1 LIQPSQKQV
10 EAMSSVSAVNSLL
23 SGTTTTTPAINIST
37 ILAGATGATTPGID
51 VTAAVA
57 AAIYA
62 DRAPERGWQADQTT
76 LTSQTTALTAMQTAS
91 EALATDMQTMN
102 TLTGPLA
109 ARTVSSS
116 SSDVTATAAT
126 GTVAG
131 VHSVAVNSLAAT
143 GAWYSDLESS
153 ATANLPPSTITIS
166 TTAGPSLQITTGTTG
181 TAANLN
187 VLASTINGDKS
198 LGVTATVVSDTT
210 GSRLAIISNAPG
222 VKADFSVS
230 GSYTSW
236 TAPVLP
242 SGTTLAANNITLSIG
257 GVPTTITTTAG
268 DNYTQLAAAINNA
281 PNNVSGSGT
290 TAKSSAYVTAAVT
303 TNTAGDQTLTITSN
317 STAQFSINEPST
329 TPGQTAGFG
338 FTQAVTGTDAS
349 VTVDGV
355 PGDYA
360 SNTVT
365 GAIPGVTLSLL
376 GTTSGSPAALTVA
389 SDATQVSTAINQFVT
404 DYNTAIGLVTSQY
417 QFSSATGAEGVLAS
431 DPTVRSLQATLQ
443 QALNYATPLPA
454 SGIQTTTVETLN
466 DLGITAGAD
475 GTLSVNSTTLDN
487 ALTNNATDVQNFF
500 EGASLNGFAAQMS
513 SALNAFTSAADGAFS
528 VDLSSISASNTALT
542 SQINDFETGY
552 IASQQLSLTA
562 MYSAAEIALQQLPQE
577 MAQIN
582 AELGNGP
589 SSGSNG

>member
-1 LIQPSQKQV
+1 
-10 EAMSSVSAVNSLL
+10 MSSVSAVNSLL
-23 SGTTTTTPAINIST
+23 SGTSTTTPAIDIST

-51 VTAAVA
+51 VTSAVA

-91 EALATDMQTMN
+91 EALATDMQAMN

-116 SSDVTATAAT
+116 SSEVTATAAT

-131 VHSVAVNSLAAT
+131 VHSVVVNSLAAT

-153 ATANLPPSTITIS
+153 ATANLPPSSITIS
-166 TTAGPSLQITTGTTG
+166 TTAGPSLTVTTGTTG
-181 TAANLN
+181 KAANLTA
-187 VLASTINGDKS
+187 LASTINNDQS
-198 LGVTATVVSDTT
+198 LGVTATVVTDTT
-210 GSRLAIISNAPG
+210 GSRLAIISNTPG

-242 SGTTLAANNITLSIG
+242 SGTTLGANSISLSIG

-268 DNYTQLAAAINNA
+268 EKSDYNQLAAAINNA
-281 PNNVSGSGT
+281 PNNVTTTGST
-290 TAKSSAYVTAAVT
+290 TTPSAFVTAAVT
-303 TNTAGDQTLTITSN
+303 TNAAGDQTLTITSN
-317 STAQFSINEPST
+317 SAAQFSINEPST
-329 TPGQTAGFG
+329 TPGQSAGFG
-338 FTQAVTGTDAS
+338 FTQAVAGTDAS

-365 GAIPGVTLSLL
+365 GAIPGVTLTLL
-376 GTTSGSPAALTVA
+376 GTTSGTPAALTVA
-389 SDATQVSTAINQFVT
+389 SDATQASTAINQFVT

-443 QALNYATPLPA
+443 QALNYAAPLPA
-454 SGIQTTTVETLN
+454 SGVQTTTVETLN
-466 DLGITAGAD
+466 DLGISAGAD
-475 GTLSVNSTTLDN
+475 GTLSVNTTTLDN
-487 ALTNNATDVQNFF
+487 ALTNNAGDVQNFF
-500 EGASLNGFAAQMS
+500 EGASLNGFAAQMNT
-513 SALNAFTSAADGAFS
+513 ALNTFTSPANGAFT
-528 VDLSSISASNTALT
+528 VDLSSITASNTALT
-542 SQINDFETGY
+542 SEINNFETGY
-552 IASQQLSLTA
+552 IASQQTSLTA

-582 AELGNGP
+582 AELGNSP
-589 SSGSNG
+589 SSNGNG

>member
-1 LIQPSQKQV
+1 
-10 EAMSSVSAVNSLL
+10 MSSVSAVNSLL
-23 SGTTTTTPAINIST
+23 SGTTTTPATYDISN

-51 VTAAVA
+51 VTSAVA

-91 EALATDMQTMN
+91 EALATDMQAIN

-116 SSDVTATAAT
+116 SSVVTATAAT

-131 VHSVAVNSLAAT
+131 VHSVVVNSLAAT

-153 ATANLPPSTITIS
+153 ATSNLPPSTISIS
-166 TTAGPSLQITTGTTG
+166 TAAGASLQITTGTAG

-187 VLASTINGDKS
+187 ALASAINGDTN

-210 GSRLAIISNAPG
+210 GSRLAIISNTPG

-242 SGTTLAANNITLSIG
+242 SGTALGANTIALSIG
-257 GVPTTITTTAG
+257 GVPTTITTAAG
-268 DNYTQLAAAINNA
+268 DTYTQLAADINNA
-281 PNNVSGSGT
+281 TNNT
-290 TAKSSAYVTAAVT
+290 TTVTDSSVNPPTVKTTHSAYVTAAVT
-303 TNTAGDQTLTITSN
+303 TDAAGDQTLTITSN
-317 STAQFSINEPST
+317 SAAQFSINEPST
-329 TPGQTAGFG
+329 TPGLTAGFG
-338 FTQAVTGTDAS
+338 FTQAVSGTDAS

-360 SNTVT
+360 SNTIA
-365 GAIPGVTLSLL
+365 GAIPGVTLTLL

-389 SDATQVSTAINQFVT
+389 SDATQASTAINQFVT
-404 DYNTAIGLVTSQY
+404 DYNTAIGLVTA
-417 QFSSATGAEGVLAS
+417 QFQISSATGAEGVLAS

-454 SGIQTTTVETLN
+454 NGIQTTTVETLN
-466 DLGITAGAD
+466 DLGIKAGAD
-475 GTLSVNSTTLDN
+475 GWVGHHPGENR
-487 ALTNNATDVQNFF
+487 ATFSEDCCRGNIKHFIDRIAKELFDRV
-500 EGASLNGFAAQMS
+500 GPQMI
-513 SALNAFTSAADGAFS
+513 LHR
-528 VDLSSISASNTALT
+528 
-542 SQINDFETGY
+542 
-552 IASQQLSLTA
+552 
-562 MYSAAEIALQQLPQE
+562 
-577 MAQIN
+577 
-582 AELGNGP
+582 
-589 SSGSNG
+589 